1 MTRYL
6 TYLLVALFGMVA
18 LVGCHA
24 SGSVGET
31 TSVVTAAH

>member
-6 TYLLVALFGMVA
+6 TYVVIALFGMVA

-24 SGSVGET
+24 SGSVGD
-31 TSVVTAAH
+31 TSSVTAPR